1 MTDLTNIAGELV
13 DDVNELTV
21 DIQPRQKDKPWQ
33 RWIDAELG
41 LRNHWYPIIRSKDL
55 RDGESKAI
63 KALGEDIYLTRQKG
77 EVRAIEDRCR
87 HRGVKFSDRP
97 LHYTDETVTC
107 WYHTWT
113 YNLDDGQL
121 CTVLSDGTCSHIG
134 RIGIKVY
141 PAREAQGLV
150 FVFIGDIEPP
160 DLRLDLPPGFLD
172 ENTASYV
179 AEPFIVDAN
188 WRLGCEN
195 GFDPSHHFIHNWSP
209 WTVDSG
215 TPMPFGWV
223 SSREALKDVLVYEDA
238 DDGPKGFT
246 RYIAQTTTSHEANIP
261 RKDGGFTTVQ
271 TTAAWGKT
279 AEEVEEM
286 RETGDVRGD
295 IIVGCWLPA
304 GLVVAPFPKK
314 RIIHFEFYVPQ
325 DEKSHHYIQV
335 GQLREVTDPAERERW
350 EKTDGYF
357 HWEVPAVQG
366 FTIDDKFARE
376 GLQRFYGE
384 EDGWH
389 NERLF
394 QPDVEITMW
403 RKFASTHARGI
414 QTRANA
420 RGEFP
425 RTKLS
430 GDDR

>member
-1 MTDLTNIAGELV
+1 MTDIKDSTGEFV
-13 DDVNELTV
+13 DEVNESAV
-21 DIQPRQKDKPWQ
+21 GIQPRQKDKPWQ

-41 LRNHWYPIIRSKDL
+41 LRNHWYPVVRSKDL
-55 RDGESKAI
+55 RDGDSTAI
-63 KALGEDIYLTRQKG
+63 KVLGEDIYLTRQKG
-77 EVRAIEDRCR
+77 AVRAIEDRCR
-87 HRGVKFSDRP
+87 HRGVKFSARP
-97 LHYTDETVTC
+97 LHYTDETITC

-113 YNLDDGQL
+113 YNLDDGRL
-121 CTVLSDGTCSHIG
+121 CAVLSDGTCSHIG

-150 FVFIGDIEPP
+150 FLFIGDIEPP
-160 DLRLDLPPGFLD
+160 DLRLDVPPGFLD

-179 AEPFIVDAN
+179 AAPYIVDAN

-223 SSREALKDVLVYEDA
+223 SSRESLKNVLVYEDA

-246 RYIAQTTTSHEANIP
+246 RYLSETTTSQQANIP
-261 RKDGGFTTVQ
+261 LKDGGFTRVQ
-271 TTAAWGKT
+271 TAASWGKT
-279 AEEVEEM
+279 PAEVEAM
-286 RETGDVRGD
+286 AETGEVGGD

-304 GLVVAPFPKK
+304 GLIVAPFPKK
-314 RIIHFEFYVPQ
+314 RITHYEFYVPQ
-325 DEKSHHYIQV
+325 DGKSHHYIQV
-335 GQLREVTDPAERERW
+335 GQLQEVSDPAERERW

-357 HWEVPAVQG
+357 QWEVPVVQG

-394 QPDVEITMW
+394 QPDIEITMW
-403 RKFASTHARGI
+403 RKFASTHARGV
-414 QTRANA
+414 QTEANA

-425 RTKLS
+425 RTSIS
-430 GDDR
+430 GDE